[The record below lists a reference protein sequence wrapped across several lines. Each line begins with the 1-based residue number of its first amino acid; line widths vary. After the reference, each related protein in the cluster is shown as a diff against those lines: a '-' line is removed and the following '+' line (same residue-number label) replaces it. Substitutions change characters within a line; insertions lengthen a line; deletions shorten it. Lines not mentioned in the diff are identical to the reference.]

1 MLTLD
6 VLYAFEGVQDMGKNR
21 ISIDRILQG
30 RHFYDV
36 IYWRIPVGI
45 KNSVRVLITLIFFI
59 ITAPAIVLAEKA
71 WYPLDVDVWNPPFN
85 DQRKR
90 DQKRYTPLR
99 KAQEK
104 WRVRVF
110 IPHLK
115 DSYWL
120 GVNYGLID
128 EARRLGI
135 RLAIYE
141 AGGYD
146 QLEIQRRQIEDS
158 LKEKPDGLIIGAI
171 SLEGLNNIVKKASNM
186 GIPVLDLINGLSSPD
201 ITARAAVSFWDM
213 GNQAG
218 LFLRRLQKEK
228 GQPMKV
234 GWFPGPKGAGWVTAG
249 DAGFRKAIANGD
261 IDIVASEY
269 GDTGSAAQAKLIET
283 VLDQHAEDLDCI
295 AGTAVTAEA
304 AVKILR
310 KRGLADRIKI
320 LSYYY
325 TPGVDRGIRRG
336 GITAAPS
343 DLTVLQARIA
353 VDLMVRIIEKKAY
366 YKHVAPKVIVVDRK
380 NIRTWDSSTTLAPR
394 GFRPVF
400 SINE

>member
-1 MLTLD
+1 MKRLHD
-6 VLYAFEGVQDMGKNR
+6 IIYAR
-21 ISIDRILQG
+21 IHDGLQ
-30 RHFYDV
+30 
-36 IYWRIPVGI
+36 I
-45 KNSVRVLITLIFFI
+45 SARVLMTLTFFI
-59 ITAPAIVLAEKA
+59 VIAPAIVLAEKA

-85 DQRKR
+85 DQRQR
-90 DQKRYTPLR
+90 DQKLYTPLN
-99 KAQEK
+99 KAQQK
-104 WRVRVF
+104 WRIRVF

-115 DSYWL
+115 DAYWL
-120 GVNYGLID
+120 GVNYGLIN

-146 QLEIQRRQIEDS
+146 QLEVQRRQIEDS

-171 SLEGLNNIVKKASNM
+171 SQQGLNDIVKKTSDM

-201 ITARAAVSFWDM
+201 IAARAAVSFWDM

-218 LFLRRLQKEK
+218 LYLRRLQTQV

-234 GWFPGPKGAGWVTAG
+234 AWFPGPKGAGWVAAG

-261 IDIVASEY
+261 IDIVASQY
-269 GDTGSAAQAKLIET
+269 GDTGSVVQAKLIEA
-283 VLDQHAEDLDCI
+283 VLDQHAADLDCI

-310 KRGLADRIKI
+310 RRGLADRIKV

-325 TPGVDRGIRRG
+325 SPGVDRGIRRG

-353 VDLMVRIIEKKAY
+353 VDLMVRIIEKKDY
-366 YKHVAPKVIVVDRK
+366 YKHVAPMVTIVDQD

-394 GFRPVF
+394 GFRPIF
-400 SINE
+400 SINEQ

>member
-1 MLTLD
+1 MQKNSKFINRVPKLKRIRNI
-6 VLYAFEGVQDMGKNR
+6 LYAQIADG
-21 ISIDRILQG
+21 L
-30 RHFYDV
+30 
-36 IYWRIPVGI
+36 
-45 KNSVRVLITLIFFI
+45 KNSARVLMTLIFFI
-59 ITAPAIVLAEKA
+59 VIAPAIVLAEKA

-90 DQKRYTPLR
+90 DQKLYTPLN
-99 KAQEK
+99 KAQQK

-115 DSYWL
+115 DAYWL

-135 RLAIYE
+135 RVAIYE

-146 QLEIQRRQIEDS
+146 QLDVQRRQIEDS

-171 SLEGLNNIVKKASNM
+171 SLEGLNDIVKKASGM
-186 GIPVLDLINGLSSPD
+186 GIPVLDLINGMSSPD
-201 ITARAAVSFWDM
+201 IAARAAVSFWDM
-213 GNQAG
+213 GNQTG
-218 LFLRRLQKEK
+218 TYLHRLQQNMGK
-228 GQPMKV
+228 PMKV
-234 GWFPGPKGAGWVTAG
+234 AWFPGPKGAGWVAAG
-249 DAGFRKAIANGD
+249 DAGFRKAIANGG
-261 IDIVASEY
+261 IDIVASQY
-269 GDTGSAAQAKLIET
+269 GDTGSAAQAKLIEA
-283 VLDQHAEDLDCI
+283 VLKRHAAELDAI
-295 AGTAVTAEA
+295 VGTAVTAEA

-310 KRGLADRIKI
+310 RRGLADRIKI

-325 TPGVDRGIRRG
+325 SPGVDRGIRRG

-353 VDLMVRIIEKKAY
+353 VDVMVRILEKKTY
-366 YKHVAPKVIVVDRK
+366 FKHVAPRVTVVDRD
-380 NIRTWDSSTTLAPR
+380 NIRIWDSSTTVAPR
-394 GFRPVF
+394 GFRPIF